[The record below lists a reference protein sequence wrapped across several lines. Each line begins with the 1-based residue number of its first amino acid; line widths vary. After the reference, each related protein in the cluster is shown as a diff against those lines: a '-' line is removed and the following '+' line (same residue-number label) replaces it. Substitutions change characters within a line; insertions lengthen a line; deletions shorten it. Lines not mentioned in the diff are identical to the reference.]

1 MAEQE
6 NQKNEPTKVEEAK
19 ATEKEEAKATEKEEA
34 KATEKEEAKAT
45 EKTPEKAGVELV
57 FTIPLS
63 KAKSVPRWKRSNKA
77 VKVVKAYLA
86 KHLKADERN
95 IHIDASINEKIW
107 SRGSQK
113 PPLQIRVKA
122 MKFEDGVVEAELIE
136 D

>member
-6 NQKNEPTKVEEAK
+6 GEVKKEIKK
-19 ATEKEEAKATEKEEA
+19 EKL
-34 KATEKEEAKAT
+34 
-45 EKTPEKAGVELV
+45 EKAGVEQV

-77 VKVVKAYLA
+77 IKVIKAYLA
-86 KHLKADERN
+86 RHLKAEESK

-113 PPLQIRVKA
+113 PPLRIRVRA
-122 MKFEDGVVEAELIE
+122 MKFEDGVVEAELK